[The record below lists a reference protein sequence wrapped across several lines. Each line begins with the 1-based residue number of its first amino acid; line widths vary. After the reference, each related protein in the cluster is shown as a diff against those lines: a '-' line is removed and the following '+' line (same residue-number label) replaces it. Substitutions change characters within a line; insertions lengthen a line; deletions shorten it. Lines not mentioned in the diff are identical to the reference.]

1 MKYIYSNI
9 IKRLLDIVLSIFF
22 LVLLMPLFLVIS
34 LAIMIDSPGPIL
46 FRQIRTGLNGRDFE
60 LFKFRSMHKD
70 NDIFDFNTQDRITR
84 VGKFIRKTSLDEIP
98 QLINIFKGDMSFIG
112 PRPWVSVCYKYFT
125 PGQKKRNN
133 VRPGITG
140 LAQVSGR
147 KDLNIIKRIELD
159 LEYVDK
165 ISFLFDMKIILK
177 TIIVVFNSSDNTR
190 KNYTFSDEMADLK
203 ENYLNSVT

>member
-22 LVLLMPLFLVIS
+22 LELLMPLFLVIS
-34 LAIMIDSPGPIL
+34 LAIIIDSPGPIL

-159 LEYVDK
+159 LEYVEK